1 MSNKKLS
8 QFNGLSTLTE
18 GTDFFPTFRSGVDN
32 YYIGTANAGK
42 ALSVWNSSTTGVT
55 AYAGGGQT
63 NAILLNNRYNDV
75 TTVATANDSTKLPT
89 ATVGRTSTV
98 KNSGANQMV
107 IYPPLGQSFEGL
119 AINAGKTMAA
129 GSILDFHCF
138 TAGVWSEATIIASGQ
153 NMANAN
159 LTLTANRS
167 HTLAGFTLGFTGG
180 DVGFGTASPTA
191 QIHVVGTNDLSGTY
205 AAKIGGAT
213 TSGLQV
219 RNDGKV
225 GVGMGVNPFVAEF
238 NAYSSTAG
246 GLVGYLKNTNTGTS
260 TFTRLQLDSA
270 DSVTGFILGQYGAN
284 YTFNANFT
292 EGSSISAYRSNL
304 MLTLWGGTYA
314 QIKDIKFGIYE
325 DGTNTYT
332 ELARLKK
339 DGNFG
344 IGVSPSYKCDVAGDI
359 NTTTVYR
366 VGGVSGFTGTGA
378 YANFTIVGGIIT
390 SAT

>member
-1 MSNKKLS
+1 MTLQRISLKTPIGKKREDLIPVLSGEHNRAIDFVNALDSNITALESSKQDLLVSGTNIKTIGGVSILGTGNIS
-8 QFNGLSTLTE
+8 VASAFTGLS
-18 GTDFFPTFRSGVDN
+18 DVPTSYTSQSLKGVRV
-32 YYIGTANAGK
+32 NAGET
-42 ALSVWNSSTTGVT
+42 ALEFYTITDLN
-55 AYAGGGQT
+55 T
-63 NAILLNNRYNDV
+63 NL
-75 TTVATANDSTKLPT
+75 ANT
-89 ATVGRTSTV
+89 
-98 KNSGANQMV
+98 
-107 IYPPLGQSFEGL
+107 
-119 AINAGKTMAA
+119 
-129 GSILDFHCF
+129 
-138 TAGVWSEATIIASGQ
+138 
-153 NMANAN
+153 N
-159 LTLTANRS
+159 LTLDANRS
-167 HTLAGFTLGFTGG
+167 HSLAGFTLGFTGG
-180 DVGFGTASPTA
+180 DVGFGIASPTA

-238 NAYSSTAG
+238 NAYSSRAG

-284 YTFNANFT
+284 YTFNADFT

-344 IGVSPSYKCDVAGDI
+344 LGVSPSYKLDVVGDI

-378 YANFTIVGGIIT
+378 YTNFTIVGGIIT